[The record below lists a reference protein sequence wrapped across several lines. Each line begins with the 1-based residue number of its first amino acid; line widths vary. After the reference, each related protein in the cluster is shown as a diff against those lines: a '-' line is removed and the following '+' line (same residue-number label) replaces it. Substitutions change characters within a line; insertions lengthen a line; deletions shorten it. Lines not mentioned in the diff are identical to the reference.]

1 MTRQQAARLTLILI
15 IAVTISVGLG
25 KVGRAAWVDRST
37 PAVATMC
44 VLLMLFAVAVVVWA
58 ASVPVG
64 GDARPWAVLVREA
77 ETTTVM
83 GAVGPVWPDGSRA
96 ALPPD
101 IVTEPILFTH
111 APMFRI
117 NDDERWFGGVI
128 TDADN
133 ATLTLRAGDG
143 TEVTIGRHRGGI
155 PVGELLQREGGQ
167 P

>member
-1 MTRQQAARLTLILI
+1 MSRHQTARLVLILV
-15 IAVTISVGLG
+15 IAVTVAVGLG
-25 KVGRAAWVDRST
+25 KIGRAAWVEGST

-44 VLLMLFAVAVVVWA
+44 VLLGLFAVAVVVWA
-58 ASVPVG
+58 ASLPVDV
-64 GDARPWAVLVREA
+64 DARPWAVLVREA

-101 IVTEPILFTH
+101 LMTEPILFTH
-111 APMFRI
+111 EPMFRVH
-117 NDDERWFGGVI
+117 DDERWIGGAI
-128 TDADN
+128 TDTNDD
-133 ATLTLRAGDG
+133 TLTLRAVDG